1 MSNRAADTHQMNAGE
16 DPPQRGPRWR
26 ANKAKVSARQT
37 SSAGVFVRAGP
48 RLEDMGS
55 LRAVAGGSRVAGCYA
70 VAVTGGEELEQDRR
84 VSKSQSRSSVW
95 LGGGWSGMTRLFR
108 RTDLWSSRALG
119 WASVL
124 AARES
129 GGRAG
134 INGSGT
140 QAQRMA
146 WAVEVHDGVVGGGLG
161 GSLQLTDEHRSGMH
175 VTAASGQTTLARPLL
190 SATAA
195 AAGRAR
201 LVGSSGPRRLARNA
215 CHHLFMRLRLR
226 DAAAFAGPL
235 TGRRSVLVAVTL
247 PVAAAPAPWG

>member
-1 MSNRAADTHQMNAGE
+1 MNAGE

-48 RLEDMGS
+48 RLEGMGS

-108 RTDLWSSRALG
+108 RTDLWGSRALG

-175 VTAASGQTTLARPLL
+175 VTRGLRPDDLGPPASERDRSGGGTGPPGGIIRP
-190 SATAA
+190 SAS
-195 AAGRAR
+195 RAQ
-201 LVGSSGPRRLARNA
+201 
-215 CHHLFMRLRLR
+215 C
-226 DAAAFAGPL
+226 
-235 TGRRSVLVAVTL
+235 L
-247 PVAAAPAPWG
+247 PSPVHAPALA